1 MLNTLTRASV
11 TTARDFIR
19 MLMDVPDTIAYRRLL
34 LAQTTDIMIDAS
46 VAEATRAQ
54 SASAPNRKPDS
65 TGISMAMMPG
75 NTRLLNRP
83 LSKIPVSNP
92 PFSVLPAF
100 FHAAAMRVSVLPTRP
115 ERASSPA
122 YRNGSRIPS
131 RAQVMTRGF
140 RRSAW
145 AR

>member
-100 FHAAAMRVSVLPTRP
+100 FQ
-115 ERASSPA
+115 
-122 YRNGSRIPS
+122 SRIQEREQDS
-131 RAQVMTRGF
+131 QQ
-140 RRSAW
+140 SAGHDPGLQEI
-145 AR
+145 RLGQMSVIRK